1 MLFNASAAWYEGRYV
16 APAGSPAA
24 SKSEQNVALGGHAP
38 LGVPAPV
45 LAVVVLGSPV
55 LVVLVALGSPVP
67 LVVVVLGLPVL
78 VVVVGVPVPLVVVL
92 GLLAPELTLEAPP
105 VPAPLPPAPPVS
117 EPSELPVQPATAAAR
132 ARQEIPTRVKRA
144 VSR

>member
-1 MLFNASAAWYEGRYV
+1 MFFDASAAWYDGRYV
-16 APAGSPAA
+16 APSGSPAP

-38 LGVPAPV
+38 VGVPAPV
-45 LAVVVLGSPV
+45 LDVALGVPVDVLVVVLGSTLP
-55 LVVLVALGSPVP
+55 
-67 LVVVVLGLPVL
+67 VVVVLGLPLLVL
-78 VVVVGVPVPLVVVL
+78 PEE
-92 GLLAPELTLEAPP
+92 GLPAPELTLEAPP

-117 EPSELPVQPATAAAR
+117 EGSELPTQPAAAAAS